1 MTVLPGNLCFCLV
14 MSEAGNKEPT
24 AFREKKTLL
33 FSATLW
39 MVECY
44 VTKQAASV
52 PPLGRYAESGLGLPC
67 TRPLTIW

>member
-52 PPLGRYAESGLGLPC
+52 PPPSGGMLRVASVSPVPGL
-67 TRPLTIW
+67 